1 MLTLLSHQGG
11 GGLYSLSPFCTKA
24 AYLLEMSGQPWQ
36 REDFSD
42 LAATPHHKLPVL
54 REGGQLIP
62 DSEGIRRFLES
73 KGADFDA
80 GLSALQK
87 AHARQI
93 IRMVDES
100 LILRLLCARWFEPA
114 GWQALRQTIFADA
127 PAEVVDH
134 FRAGVLAGL
143 HFTGITRFGKEERLL
158 RLDQD
163 LTALTATLG
172 DQPFLFGDA
181 PTAADCSLAP
191 MVEALSRFPADPETA
206 ERAAKHSAL
215 VAYADR
221 VAQHFAL
228 ALPVAA

>member
-1 MLTLLSHQGG
+1 MITLLSHAGG

-24 AYLLEMSGQPWQ
+24 AYLLEMSGQTWQ

-42 LAATPHHKLPVL
+42 LSAMPHHKLPVL
-54 REGGQLIP
+54 RAGADLIP
-62 DSEGIRRFLES
+62 DSEGIRRFLER

-80 GLSALQK
+80 GISAQQK
-87 AHARQI
+87 AQSRQI

-100 LILRLLCARWFEPA
+100 LILRLVCARWFEPA
-114 GWQALRQTIFADA
+114 GWKALSQTIFADA

-143 HFTGITRFGKEERLL
+143 HFTGITRFDKDERLL

-163 LTALTATLG
+163 LAALTATLG
-172 DQPFLFGDA
+172 DQLFLFGNE

-191 MVEALSRFPADPETA
+191 MIEALTRFPADPETA
-206 ERAAKHSAL
+206 ERAAKHGAL

-228 ALPVAA
+228 TLPVAA